1 MKTYKLENTKP
12 GETPDQTIIRCANNL
27 VKAVLASGRSIEAT
41 SGMSVVEINFYDHM
55 PSTIIVASC
64 LSHWDVRGKTPLQ
77 ITFKREEP
85 INDLTQDDTEGEAT

>member
-1 MKTYKLENTKP
+1 MKTYKLENTKQ
-12 GETPDQTIIRCANNL
+12 GETPDQAIIRCANNL

-41 SGMSVVEINFYDHM
+41 PGMSTFEIQFFFFF

-64 LSHWDVRGKTPLQ
+64 LSNWSVRGYTPLK

-85 INDLTQDDTEGEAT
+85 INDLTQDDAEGEAT